1 MIRQLPSRL
10 HPSRSSLLRTFTTI
24 NGTHSTRR
32 PQLISR
38 TCTIFPPQRCYATH
52 PLLNSSLQTTRSPEA
67 EFSPEDQT
75 PPPPPPPP
83 KQSRKLRL
91 RRITWALLG
100 FLVGMAA
107 GRVAAIIVSPPP
119 MPDPGSPN
127 DILLVKDIQ
136 SRAANIPIVKELSA
150 SPDFE
155 SWDAYSGFEGAG
167 REKHFSTGVLGG
179 ARGIGA
185 YQRIFWNQS
194 TGEVVSV
201 FWVGISVNGWPGVTH
216 GGLLATVLDEALA
229 RCAMLPRKAG
239 GMWVAIAE

>member
-1 MIRQLPSRL
+1 
-10 HPSRSSLLRTFTTI
+10 
-24 NGTHSTRR
+24 
-32 PQLISR
+32 
-38 TCTIFPPQRCYATH
+38 
-52 PLLNSSLQTTRSPEA
+52 
-67 EFSPEDQT
+67 
-75 PPPPPPPP
+75 
-83 KQSRKLRL
+83 
-91 RRITWALLG
+91 
-100 FLVGMAA
+100 MAA

-136 SRAANIPIVKELSA
+136 SRAANLPIVKELSA
-150 SPDFE
+150 SPDFK

-179 ARGIGA
+179 ARGLGA

-239 GMWVAIAE
+239 VVTANLNITYRAPTPTNEFYVLRTWPDAEVSTDRKAYVGGRLEDTHGKVFVEAKGLFIVPKHLKLGSIEDLEKF